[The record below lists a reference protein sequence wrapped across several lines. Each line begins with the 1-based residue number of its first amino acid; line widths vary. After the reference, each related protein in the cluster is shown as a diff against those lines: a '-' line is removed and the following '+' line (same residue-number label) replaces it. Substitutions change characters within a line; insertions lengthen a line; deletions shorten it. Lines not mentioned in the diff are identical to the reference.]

1 MRFRAGRSKLVDMSD
16 PDCLFCK
23 IVSREI
29 PGDIV
34 FENEHAL
41 AFRDIAPAAPV
52 HVLVVPKQHLPNAVA
67 VAESDADLSAELVR
81 VAGQVAAAEGLDNGY
96 RLVFNTGADAQQT
109 VFHAHLH
116 VLGGRAMG
124 WPPG

>member
-1 MRFRAGRSKLVDMSD
+1 MAD

-23 IVSREI
+23 IIARDI

-52 HVLVVPKQHLPNAVA
+52 HVLVVPKEHLPNAAA
-67 VAESDADLSAELVR
+67 VADSDADLSAELVR
-81 VAGQVAAAEGLDNGY
+81 VAARVAAEEGLDNGY